1 MRKIKIFIAFTLVFA
16 SLLLSSCS
24 FIQNLFPE
32 EVAYFTADYDYGF
45 HNEGKAELLL
55 SSCKIFFDPDEYEM
69 TPFVAGDTVRVTYR
83 GEMLVQESYP
93 GTVVTRGAKISSIE
107 KTDARISPATV
118 IRGEEGINLIL
129 LSSEPLPRLGIAIR
143 SENLISE
150 DMTFRPLTAED
161 EGLEV
166 FVSYE
171 AKDGLI
177 TVFAIYDY
185 LPR

>member
-24 FIQNLFPE
+24 FIPNLFPE
-32 EVAYFTADYDYGF
+32 EAAYFTADYDYGF

-55 SSCKIFFDPDEYEM
+55 SSCKVFFDPDEYEM

-83 GEMLVQESYP
+83 GEMLIQESYP

-107 KTDARISPATV
+107 KTDAKISPATV

-143 SENLISE
+143 SEKLISE
-150 DMTFRPLTAED
+150 DMTFRTLTAED

-171 AKDGLI
+171 AKDGMI

>member
-1 MRKIKIFIAFTLVFA
+1 MRKIKILFAFTLVFA

-24 FIQNLFPE
+24 FIPNLFPE

-55 SSCKIFFDPDEYEM
+55 SSCKVFFDPDEYEM

-83 GEMLVQESYP
+83 GEMLIQESYP

-107 KTDARISPATV
+107 KTDAKV

-150 DMTFRPLTAED
+150 DMTFRTLTAED

-171 AKDGLI
+171 AKDGMI